1 MPYNMKRDEALLKY
15 REKATKESI
24 DGWYKLLPG
33 ERKRKFISECL
44 LEFVI
49 RAQEEEIIYSEE
61 IMEFFNKEMKI
72 KPSGLYVSEAFTHN
86 FGTKST
92 TLRVIVGGFGKPDY
106 YIRKAG
112 YVGFVKNPDIDLSK
126 LYSIKKKYKGVG
138 LRRISF

>member
-49 RAQEEEIIYSEE
+49 PAQEE
-61 IMEFFNKEMKI
+61 
-72 KPSGLYVSEAFTHN
+72 
-86 FGTKST
+86 
-92 TLRVIVGGFGKPDY
+92 
-106 YIRKAG
+106 
-112 YVGFVKNPDIDLSK
+112 
-126 LYSIKKKYKGVG
+126 
-138 LRRISF
+138 